1 MCVERLTTMKILR
14 FEELEIWKISIS
26 IVKEI
31 YDITA
36 IGKFSKDFGLKDQ
49 IRRAAVSISSNI
61 VEGFEKRSNN
71 EFRRFLLISKGSAAE
86 VRNQLFIALAIEYIT
101 QKDFDKID
109 KILIELGGK
118 IGSFVNYLEKTK
130 K

>member
-1 MCVERLTTMKILR
+1 MKILR
-14 FEELEIWKISIS
+14 FEELEIWKIAIGV
-26 IVKEI
+26 VKEI
-31 YDITA
+31 YNITS
-36 IGKFSKDFGLKDQ
+36 IGKFSKDFGLRDQ

-86 VRNQLFIALAIEYIT
+86 VRNQLFIALAIGYIT
-101 QKDFDKID
+101 QKEFDKTD

>member
-1 MCVERLTTMKILR
+1 MKILR

>member
-1 MCVERLTTMKILR
+1 MKILR
-14 FEELEIWKISIS
+14 FEELEIWKIAIGV
-26 IVKEI
+26 VKEI
-31 YDITA
+31 YDITSV
-36 IGKFSKDFGLKDQ
+36 GKFSKDFGLRDQ

-71 EFRRFLLISKGSAAE
+71 EFKRFLLISKGSAAE
-86 VRNQLFIALAIEYIT
+86 VRNQLFIALAIGYIT
-101 QKDFDKID
+101 QKEFDKTD
-109 KILIELGGK
+109 KILIDLGGK

>member
-1 MCVERLTTMKILR
+1 MKILR
-14 FEELEIWKISIS
+14 FEELEIWKISIGL
-26 IVKEI
+26 VKEI
-31 YDITA
+31 YDITS
-36 IGKFSKDFGLKDQ
+36 IGKFSKDFGLRDQ

-101 QKDFDKID
+101 QENFDKID
-109 KILIELGGK
+109 TILIGLGGK